1 MTYIVHGATGAQ
13 GAPVLSALV
22 SAGLP
27 VRAAVRD
34 TSKIAD
40 VDAVSIDA
48 GSVDSLVAAYDGA
61 EGVFV
66 HLPIG
71 SPDDQRRYAL
81 AIGAAIRQARP
92 ARVVFSTSGYSLD
105 SDGNEEDAPNV
116 LAREL
121 AASGVSYAIVEPRLY
136 LENLLLPPMLD
147 AAREGT
153 LPYPLREDYATSWSS
168 HLDVADVV
176 VRLLVSTEVTGIV
189 SVGALPGL
197 VGADLAAGFAGH
209 FGREVAYEAISP
221 QTMGEMIEPLF
232 GGAATAPIVA
242 SYVHR
247 GTQSGEEIPESRSA
261 QTLLGTQP
269 RSVEEWLH
277 TMGV

>member
-13 GAPVLSALV
+13 GAPVLSALL

-27 VRAAVRD
+27 ARAAVRD
-34 TSKIAD
+34 TSKLTD
-40 VDAVSIDA
+40 VDAVSIDV
-48 GSVDSLVAAYDGA
+48 GSVDSLVAAYEGA

-81 AIGAAIRQARP
+81 AIGEAIRRAQP
-92 ARVVFSTSGYSLD
+92 ARVVFSTSGYSID
-105 SDGNEEDAPNV
+105 PAADGEDAPNV
-116 LAREL
+116 LAREI

-136 LENLLLPPMLD
+136 LENLLLPPMLA

-153 LPYPLREDYATSWSS
+153 LPYPLRDDYVTSWSS

-176 VRLLVSTEVTGIV
+176 VRLLTSRATTGIV

-197 VGADLAAGFAGH
+197 VGADLAAGFAGY
-209 FGREVAYEAISP
+209 FGHEVTYEAISP

-232 GGAATAPIVA
+232 GSDSTAPIVA
-242 SYVHR
+242 SYAHR
-247 GTQSGEEIPESRSA
+247 DTQTGEEIPEARSA
-261 QTLLGTQP
+261 QALLGTRV
-269 RSVEEWLH
+269 RSVEEWLRA
-277 TMGV
+277 MAV